1 MITLAPIT
9 IPDYETFL
17 KQSIRDYADDK
28 VHSGNW
34 KPEEALERSRK
45 EHAALLP
52 DGPRTKDQFIFSIYQ
67 AETGQNL
74 GILWVNIKMEAVRRE
89 AFIYNFVIEEPYR
102 GRGYGRQALAALDE
116 KLQSM
121 QVESVGLHVFG
132 FNTPAIELYK
142 KAGYEI
148 TNIQMSKV
156 YPSGEVKSAGA

>member
-1 MITLAPIT
+1 MITIAPIT
-9 IPDYETFL
+9 MPDYEAFL
-17 KQSIRDYADDK
+17 KQSIRNYAEDK

-34 KPEEALERSRK
+34 MPEEALERSRK
-45 EHAALLP
+45 EHVELLP

-67 AETGQNL
+67 AETGQNI
-74 GILWVNIKMEAVRRE
+74 GILWVNIKMEAHPRK
-89 AFIYNFVIEEPYR
+89 AFIYNFVIRESHR

-132 FNTPAIELYK
+132 FNTHAIELYK

-148 TNIQMSKV
+148 TNIQMSKA
-156 YPSGEVKSAGA
+156 YPQGEVKSSGA